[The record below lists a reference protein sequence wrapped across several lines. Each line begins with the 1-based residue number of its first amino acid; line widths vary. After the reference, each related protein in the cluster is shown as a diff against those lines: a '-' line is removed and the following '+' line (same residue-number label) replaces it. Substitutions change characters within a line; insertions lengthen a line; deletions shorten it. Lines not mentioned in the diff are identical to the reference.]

1 MQHEHAILG
10 AQASVGSAGNEKGL
24 KLTGNLG
31 PIGIAMM
38 VVATAAPLTVMAG
51 VSPLIIA
58 FGNGGAAPVDVILV
72 GLVMLLFSVGFV
84 EMSKSISNAG
94 AFYSYILKGMGR
106 VVGVGAASLAVMSY
120 TLMLIALE
128 AYIGFVASDAVA
140 AFTGVHLP
148 WWLYTIA
155 VVAIVGLLGYRNIE
169 VSTKVL
175 GIALLLEI
183 GVILIANVA
192 IFMSAGVSGLD
203 TSGFHASTFVSGS
216 PGLGILFVVWGFVGF
231 ESTVVYR
238 EEAANPERSIPVAT
252 YLAVIFITLLYFVS
266 FWAIVTA
273 IGSDKVVQ
281 VATENAGTMYLDIVR
296 TFLGDF
302 FEEAAQILL
311 ITSLFAVVL
320 SIHNII
326 ARYKYVLGSCGVL
339 FAQLSR
345 VHDEHASPYV
355 ASAVQT
361 FVSLSLLLGAALY
374 GADPVAQIYTWGA
387 ATGTLGYL
395 FLVAMTCL
403 SVFLFFRNN
412 PSTSGRWKT
421 QVAPIVSLIGLVGF
435 VILALTNL
443 GALTGSE
450 GWDVVNIV
458 ILAILAVSFLVGA
471 FGAAF
476 MMAKAPARFNAI
488 IGAA

>member
-1 MQHEHAILG
+1 MQHEHAILD
-10 AQASVGSAGNEKGL
+10 AHAPVGSGRYEKTL

-58 FGNGGAAPVDVILV
+58 FGNGASAPVDVILV
-72 GLVMLLFSVGFV
+72 GFVMLLFSVGFV

-106 VVGVGAASLAVMSY
+106 VVGVGAASLAVVSY

-128 AYIGFVASDAVA
+128 AYIGFVASEAVIT
-140 AFTGVHLP
+140 FTGVNLP
-148 WWLYTIA
+148 WWLYTIG
-155 VVAIVGLLGYRNIE
+155 VVAIVGVLGYRNIE
-169 VSTKVL
+169 VSSKVL

-183 GVILIANVA
+183 GVILIANVV
-192 IFMSAGVSGLD
+192 IFMSAGVAGLD
-203 TSGFHASTFVSGS
+203 TSGFNTTTFVSGS

-238 EEAANPERSIPVAT
+238 EEAADPDRSIPIAT
-252 YLAVIFITLLYFVS
+252 YLAVTFITLLYFVS

-273 IGSDKVVQ
+273 IGGDKVVQ
-281 VATENAGTMYLDIVR
+281 VATYNAGTMYLDIVR
-296 TFLGDF
+296 SYLGDLA
-302 FEEAAQILL
+302 EEIAQVLL
-311 ITSLFAVVL
+311 VTSLFAVVL

-345 VHDEHASPYV
+345 VHEEHASPYV

-361 FVSLSLLLGAALY
+361 FISLSILLGAAVY
-374 GADPVAQIYTWGA
+374 GADPVTQIYTWGA

-395 FLVAMTCL
+395 VLVALTCL
-403 SVFLFFRNN
+403 SVYLFFRSN
-412 PSTSGRWKT
+412 PSTSGHLRT

-435 VILALTNL
+435 VLLALTNL

-450 GWDVVNIV
+450 GWDVVNII
-458 ILAILAVSFLVGA
+458 ILATLVVSFLVGA
-471 FGAAF
+471 LGAAF
-476 MMAKAPARFNAI
+476 MMAKAPSRFNSI